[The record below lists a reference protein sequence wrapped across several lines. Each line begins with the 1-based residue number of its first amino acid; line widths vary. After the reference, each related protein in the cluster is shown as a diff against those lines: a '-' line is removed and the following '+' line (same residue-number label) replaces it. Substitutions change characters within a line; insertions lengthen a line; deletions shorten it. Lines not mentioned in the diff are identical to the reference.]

1 MTSHI
6 RKHLP
11 KIFLLAFIVLMS
23 LGLYFYPPDRVVELV
38 GARNVYLVMFILAFL
53 GGLST
58 FTGIPYHWVLMAF
71 AVGGANPYFLGIS
84 TGVGVILGDTTSYFV
99 GYGGSELVPERF
111 KHWIAKLFEFGTRH
125 PRWLPVVIFLYGAL
139 MPSSND
145 VIVIPAGLVKYP
157 FWKVML
163 PLALGNLVFNTW
175 LALVAVGGYDLIQ
188 NLNLT
193 LPK

>member
-1 MTSHI
+1 
-6 RKHLP
+6 
-11 KIFLLAFIVLMS
+11 
-23 LGLYFYPPDRVVELV
+23 
-38 GARNVYLVMFILAFL
+38 
-53 GGLST
+53 LS
-58 FTGIPYHWVLMAF
+58 
-71 AVGGANPYFLGIS
+71 
-84 TGVGVILGDTTSYFV
+84 
-99 GYGGSELVPERF
+99 
-111 KHWIAKLFEFGTRH
+111 
-125 PRWLPVVIFLYGAL
+125 
-139 MPSSND
+139 SSND